1 MQTSHCTWIARRA
14 FTLLALLPMLFAGCS
29 VLFVSPYD
37 EMTDRAVMELVA
49 KTETFLARYAATTD
63 ETTGRVIK
71 RGKAYDDEAAKFYNE
86 ARGAAA
92 AISFR
97 SSQKDKNEDEIQ
109 MLKDLAIQYDKLEAS
124 HRVGMIDQRVSAS
137 GVHRTLRALLRAQLT
152 KKRIGSSKK
161 EPSASGS
168 NP

>member
-1 MQTSHCTWIARRA
+1 MQRR
-14 FTLLALLPMLFAGCS
+14 FPIWFRQRQITLLVLLPFLLAGCS

-37 EMTDRAVMELVA
+37 EMTDRAVSELVV

-63 ETTGRVIK
+63 ETTGKLIK
-71 RGKAYDDEAAKFYNE
+71 RGKAYDDEAARFYNE

-92 AISFR
+92 AILLR
-97 SSQKDKNEDEIQ
+97 SSQKDKNEEEIQ

-124 HRVGMIDQRVSAS
+124 HRLGTIDQQVSAS
-137 GVHRTLRALLRAQLT
+137 GLHTTLRAILRVQLT
-152 KKRIGSSKK
+152 KKRIGSTKK
-161 EPSASGS
+161 EATASGS